1 MKIYHLYSRDLI
13 YGQSRLILTENQSK
27 NKCIG
32 KSTYFPF
39 LFRALWFPILS
50 FVFCSNPLSSWT
62 GLALIFPLTFL
73 NWSTHFGVF
82 DFLLKCG
89 HILQLYLSVSVSLS
103 VSQSVSVSL
112 CLSIYLSLALS
123 RSLSLPLP
131 LSLPP
136 SLSLSTELWTYHID
150 PQIFHVAQKKKTL
163 HERHSK
169 LLLTVKARLKLHLKI

>member
-73 NWSTHFGVF
+73 KWSTHFGVF

-89 HILQLYLSVSVSLS
+89 HILQLSLCLSLSVSVC
-103 VSQSVSVSL
+103 L
-112 CLSIYLSLALS
+112 CLSL
-123 RSLSLPLP
+123 SLSLSISSSP
-131 LSLPP
+131 SFPP
-136 SLSLSTELWTYHID
+136 SLSLFPLSSDLIT
-150 PQIFHVAQKKKTL
+150 
-163 HERHSK
+163 
-169 LLLTVKARLKLHLKI
+169 

>member
-103 VSQSVSVSL
+103 VSQSVSQSVSVSL
-112 CLSIYLSLALS
+112 SISLSLSLALS
-123 RSLSLPLP
+123 PSLSLFPSLP
-131 LSLPP
+131 LSLFP
-136 SLSLSTELWTYHID
+136 LSSDLIT
-150 PQIFHVAQKKKTL
+150 
-163 HERHSK
+163 
-169 LLLTVKARLKLHLKI
+169 

>member
-1 MKIYHLYSRDLI
+1 MKIYHLYSRYLI

-82 DFLLKCG
+82 DFLLKCS
-89 HILQLYLSVSVSLS
+89 HLLQLNHFPLPWFLHLLSWIFHYDLQLPFPCSLS
-103 VSQSVSVSL
+103 T
-112 CLSIYLSLALS
+112 AL
-123 RSLSLPLP
+123 
-131 LSLPP
+131 
-136 SLSLSTELWTYHID
+136 SLSLSLSISLSLSLSGRYIHNPFNTWYVILD
-150 PQIFHVAQKKKTL
+150 
-163 HERHSK
+163 HS
-169 LLLTVKARLKLHLKI
+169 